1 MRHIAPICGVL
12 PSLNKIYIKNG
23 ARGKKMNYDNFVFY
37 GSWRETLEGFREEF
51 GDDYAKEALW
61 NLMLMATAGDIE
73 TKRNSI
79 IGFIN
84 GAVMPNI
91 NKAKD
96 RYAAAIENG
105 KKGGRPKIKLNEQE
119 VLAKK
124 KELKTWKATAQY
136 FGISEQ
142 SLKNYRNVWE
152 NEKNEK
158 NPKNLDIDIDI
169 DIEKDIEKENDN
181 DNDNVKENEMESESE
196 MENEKKKLVFLDEDE
211 MDFFRFEKSCF
222 IREGYKDAEAEEM
235 AYSLVLESRES
246 AQE

>member
-1 MRHIAPICGVL
+1 
-12 PSLNKIYIKNG
+12 
-23 ARGKKMNYDNFVFY
+23 MNYDNFVFY

-169 DIEKDIEKENDN
+169 DIEKDIEKE
-181 DNDNVKENEMESESE
+181 KEKEKEMEK
-196 MENEKKKLVFLDEDE
+196 EKKKLVFLNEDE

-222 IREGYKDAEAEEM
+222 IEKGYNDADAEEM
-235 AYSLVLESRES
+235 AYSLVLENRES